1 MYNCWFHPETFR
13 FFSPISDSHLR
24 LRNTLLSRTVLIH
37 PPGRF
42 RVLISMAYSKFA
54 LNESDSD
61 SDWGDSSSESSSD
74 SDESD
79 GSDCDVFGIARGVLQ
94 TTLFPD

>member
-1 MYNCWFHPETFR
+1 
-13 FFSPISDSHLR
+13 
-24 LRNTLLSRTVLIH
+24 
-37 PPGRF
+37 
-42 RVLISMAYSKFA
+42 MAYSKFA

-79 GSDCDVFGIARGVLQ
+79 GSDCDVFGIRRGELD
-94 TTLFPD
+94 TTLFPV

>member
-1 MYNCWFHPETFR
+1 
-13 FFSPISDSHLR
+13 
-24 LRNTLLSRTVLIH
+24 
-37 PPGRF
+37 
-42 RVLISMAYSKFA
+42 MAYSKFA

-74 SDESD
+74 SVSDESD

-94 TTLFPD
+94 TTLFPV

>member
-1 MYNCWFHPETFR
+1 
-13 FFSPISDSHLR
+13 
-24 LRNTLLSRTVLIH
+24 
-37 PPGRF
+37 
-42 RVLISMAYSKFA
+42 MAYSKFA

-61 SDWGDSSSESSSD
+61 SDWGDSSSESSND

-94 TTLFPD
+94 TTLFPV